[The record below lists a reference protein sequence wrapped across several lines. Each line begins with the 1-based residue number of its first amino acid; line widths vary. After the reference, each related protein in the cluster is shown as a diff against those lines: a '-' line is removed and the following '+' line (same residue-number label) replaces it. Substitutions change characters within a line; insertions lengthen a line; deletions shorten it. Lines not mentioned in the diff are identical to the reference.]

1 MSYRQIQNIIIVLTI
16 SLLGFACSDL
26 STSSDSDE
34 ATVNGRVE
42 SNEGQKAKGSDYQTA
57 AVEGAT
63 VTMARVAA
71 DGSLEAISNTSA
83 ETNAEGEFTL
93 QVDADGITA
102 ASEDIIIMA
111 EKEGQQWKAFL
122 YGKLEN
128 GSSLD
133 LKPITVESS
142 GEASVYQHVVAK
154 GETGL
159 VSKADIE
166 TYIGSEAA
174 AEIKSNT
181 DAAVEFATALAKEAE
196 ARAKFFAN
204 QSIEVTEEQMMEIR
218 SAKAE
223 ALANLH
229 ASLYASSDQS
239 AKADAYNTYTEAVA
253 SAHVE
258 AGINA
263 NAYAKAKE
271 GASNLIFKNTT
282 ELSSTARSEVRA
294 NSSVL
299 VAIAVDKAVQ
309 ARMEAAEI
317 AESSVE
323 AAAQAG
329 TQLRA
334 DIRSKATA
342 GASEI
347 QSLFA
352 SYNEKIVDVL
362 EQEFSANAETIVGI
376 NSQINSTGGIK
387 ATLEASI
394 GASANTDTIV
404 DAYST
409 FYSAVET
416 LVNNL
421 YTAGT
426 DAEAELVADVMI
438 LINIEN

>member
-1 MSYRQIQNIIIVLTI
+1 MRYRQIQNTIIVLTI

-42 SNEGQKAKGSDYQTA
+42 SNEGQKAKSSGYQST

-63 VTMARVAA
+63 VTMARVTA
-71 DGSLEAISNTSA
+71 DGSLEAIQNASA

-93 QVDADGITA
+93 QVDADAVTD
-102 ASEDIIIMA
+102 ASGDIIVVA
-111 EKEGQQWKAFL
+111 EKEGQQWKACL
-122 YGKLEN
+122 YGELKN
-128 GSSLD
+128 GSSID
-133 LKPITVESS
+133 LKPITIESS
-142 GEASVYQHVVAK
+142 GEASVYQQVVAR

-174 AEIKSNT
+174 AEIQANSE
-181 DAAVEFATALAKEAE
+181 AAAEFAVALAKEAE
-196 ARAKFFAN
+196 ARATFFAN
-204 QSIEVTEEQMMEIR
+204 QSIEITEEQMMEIKN
-218 SAKAE
+218 AKAE

-229 ASLYASSDQS
+229 ASLYASSSQS
-239 AKADAYNTYTEAVA
+239 AKADAYNTYTQAVA
-253 SAHVE
+253 SAHTE

-271 GASNLIFKNTT
+271 GASNLIIKNTT
-282 ELSSTARSEVRA
+282 ELSSSAQSEVRA
-294 NSSVL
+294 NSAVI

-334 DIRSKATA
+334 DVRSKATA

-352 SYNEKIVDVL
+352 SYNHKIVDVL

-387 ATLEASI
+387 ATLVASI
-394 GASANTDTIV
+394 GASANTDAIV

-416 LVNNL
+416 LVSNL
-421 YTAGT
+421 FTAGT
-426 DAEAELVADVMI
+426 DAEAQLVSDIMI